1 MIVRIV
7 ELQIQ
12 PEKMPEAQVLLE
24 EVAPKVR
31 AMPGCNY
38 LEILADVHKHGHVT
52 TYSYWD
58 SEADLNTYRDSEVF
72 ISFWKS
78 VKTMFAEKA
87 RAWSSERLIHK
98 P

>member
-7 ELQIQ
+7 ELDID
-12 PEKMPEAQVLLE
+12 PEKMALANELLR

-31 AMPGCNY
+31 SMPGCSH
-38 LEILADVHKHGHVT
+38 LEILRGVHNKSRIT
-52 TYSYWD
+52 TYSHWD
-58 SEADLNTYRDSEVF
+58 AESDLNAYRDSETF
-72 ISFWKS
+72 ITFWKS
-78 VKTMFAEKA
+78 IKPLFQAKA